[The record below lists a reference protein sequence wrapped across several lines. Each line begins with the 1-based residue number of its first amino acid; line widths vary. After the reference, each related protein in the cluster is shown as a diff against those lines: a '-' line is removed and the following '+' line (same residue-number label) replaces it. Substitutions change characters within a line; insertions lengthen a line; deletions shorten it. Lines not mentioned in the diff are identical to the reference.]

1 VNGAD
6 PGFVLDA
13 DLAELVDWVE
23 GVSAAAQKARD
34 EGNIT
39 LAEALETTRFE
50 VYQRYLEE
58 LYQQQAKQFD
68 DQEAKLGVRVLNY

>member
-34 EGNIT
+34 EAISRWPKRWRPPACDCLLQLGGV
-39 LAEALETTRFE
+39 AP
-50 VYQRYLEE
+50 
-58 LYQQQAKQFD
+58 KQGSH
-68 DQEAKLGVRVLNY
+68 ERE